1 MHAVEPDTAR
11 LRRRHVPQAGGQAC
25 GGGVQLG
32 GKPVVLL
39 LAWEP
44 NQEHMRAG
52 AMYHRLAGTPA
63 DGEYNRVASL
73 WFCAMVALF
82 QSGNNALTI
91 AYGQKALLRREA
103 QVPLNPG
110 FGDSIP

>member
-1 MHAVEPDTAR
+1 
-11 LRRRHVPQAGGQAC
+11 
-25 GGGVQLG
+25 
-32 GKPVVLL
+32 
-39 LAWEP
+39 
-44 NQEHMRAG
+44 
-52 AMYHRLAGTPA
+52 MYHKLPGTAA

-103 QVPLNPG
+103 QVCHAFQTGVSG
-110 FGDSIP
+110 FQAVPHTYLACFDVALQG

>member
-1 MHAVEPDTAR
+1 
-11 LRRRHVPQAGGQAC
+11 
-25 GGGVQLG
+25 
-32 GKPVVLL
+32 
-39 LAWEP
+39 
-44 NQEHMRAG
+44 
-52 AMYHRLAGTPA
+52 MYHRLPGTAA

-103 QVPLNPG
+103 QARSCACLASWYLIWYLCMSAWTLSPVSHWPR
-110 FGDSIP
+110 

>member
-1 MHAVEPDTAR
+1 
-11 LRRRHVPQAGGQAC
+11 
-25 GGGVQLG
+25 
-32 GKPVVLL
+32 
-39 LAWEP
+39 
-44 NQEHMRAG
+44 
-52 AMYHRLAGTPA
+52 MYHRLPGSAA

-103 QVPLNPG
+103 QVNPDCNAETLG
-110 FGDSIP
+110 LLAQPHEGAASSSRPGNTTPPRGLRLVR

>member
-1 MHAVEPDTAR
+1 
-11 LRRRHVPQAGGQAC
+11 
-25 GGGVQLG
+25 
-32 GKPVVLL
+32 
-39 LAWEP
+39 
-44 NQEHMRAG
+44 
-52 AMYHRLAGTPA
+52 MYHKLPGTAA

-103 QVPLNPG
+103 QVRCA
-110 FGDSIP
+110 